1 MYEPFGPRF
10 YEWWAGLS
18 LWLRYGVALLVLI
31 LGLIVF
37 YCDWGG
43 PYCGGTLMAASVLLF
58 LLAGCLKDD

>member
-18 LWLRYGVALLVLI
+18 PLLRYGVAVLVLV
-31 LGLIVF
+31 LGAIVW

-43 PYCGGTLMAASVLLF
+43 PYFGGTLMAASVLLF
-58 LLAGCLKDD
+58 LFAGRFMDN